1 LPLHPNHI
9 EYFALPD
16 WQGQGSVENMK
27 RTMKAVLVA
36 VVILA
41 ALTSIM
47 PSAKAVS
54 RSPDMAKSLPSNSIR
69 IALVRLEDVS
79 PWYALNPKR
88 LELLRYIADY
98 LASRHVPFQVA
109 MIPIYLDPATGVRIG
124 IDTPD
129 DPRVKE
135 FIATIHY
142 MISKG
147 GEIGLHGY
155 THQMGEGVTGDSIEF
170 SNNQHA
176 IEGTVAYMAP
186 RVDAALVAAKAAN
199 IPITFWETPHYTA
212 SPEQYVYL
220 ETRFPIIY
228 EPGPTNHRTK
238 EPFLLSSSNPAA
250 GKVCFIP
257 TPLGMVQGPDQT
269 QSIVSFADNS
279 HRQILASLFFHPFR
293 ERLPSSHAAPSS
305 AEDETGAYLER
316 IIPAFQSHGFVFVS
330 VTQVRKQLLTETQ
343 SHRARAAHSA
353 LP

>member
-1 LPLHPNHI
+1 M
-9 EYFALPD
+9 
-16 WQGQGSVENMK
+16 ENMK

-36 VVILA
+36 VMILA

-54 RSPDMAKSLPSNSIR
+54 RSPDMAKPLPSIH

-170 SNNQHA
+170 SNDQHA
-176 IEGTVAYMAP
+176 IEGTVAYMAA
-186 RVDAALVAAKAAN
+186 RVDAALAAAKTAD

-212 SPEQYVYL
+212 SPEQYAYL
-220 ETRFPIIY
+220 ESRFSIVY
-228 EPGPTNHRTK
+228 EPGPINHRTR
-238 EPFLLSSSNPAA
+238 EPFVHSSSRPGGA
-250 GKVCFIP
+250 KVCFVP
-257 TPLGMVQGPDQT
+257 TPLGMVDGPQEA
-269 QSIVSFADNS
+269 QSIVLFADDS

-293 ERLPSSHAAPSS
+293 ERLPSEDAAPPS
-305 AEDETGAYLER
+305 ARDETGAYLER
-316 IIPAFQSHGFVFVS
+316 IIPAFQSHGFAFVS
-330 VTQVRKQLLTETQ
+330 VTQVRDQLLAEIQ
-343 SHRARAAHSA
+343 SHHAKAAQPT

>member
-1 LPLHPNHI
+1 MPLHPNHI

-47 PSAKAVS
+47 PSAKAIS
-54 RSPDMAKSLPSNSIR
+54 RSTDMAKSLPSNSIR

-186 RVDAALVAAKAAN
+186 RVNAALVAAKAAN

-279 HRQILASLFFHPFR
+279 HRQILASLFFHLFR
-293 ERLPSSHAAPSS
+293 ERLPSSHAAPSLV
-305 AEDETGAYLER
+305 EDETGAYLER